1 RRLAFPGARWRV
13 TGFPEPGPRDLG
25 VAGRGARPS
34 RHPRSARP
42 PRIDRMPSSGVAS
55 GPMQPKDTLSRSR
68 RVIPVVLM
76 YSLAT
81 ACGAVQALPVQA
93 PDLVNP
99 VCMST
104 VVGRGATLGTRTI
117 GPLANRLS
125 AEQTSYATGAG
136 SASRSK
142 TVSVFQE
149 NVLEQV

>member
-1 RRLAFPGARWRV
+1 
-13 TGFPEPGPRDLG
+13 
-25 VAGRGARPS
+25 
-34 RHPRSARP
+34 
-42 PRIDRMPSSGVAS
+42 
-55 GPMQPKDTLSRSR
+55 MQPKDTLSRSR

-104 VVGRGATLGTRTI
+104 VVGRGATPGTRTI

-149 NVLEQV
+149 NVLEQVKGTDRRAVRDVAIDVTNLHVNALFYITTKLFVDVHGTVVELQ